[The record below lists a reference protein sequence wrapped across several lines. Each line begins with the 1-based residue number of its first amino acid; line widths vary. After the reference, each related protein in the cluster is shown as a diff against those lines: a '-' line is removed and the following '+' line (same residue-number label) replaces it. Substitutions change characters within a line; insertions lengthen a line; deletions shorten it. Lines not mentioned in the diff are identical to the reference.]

1 MEEED
6 GAIKELADS
15 VITVLWVNQMFSSV
29 VTIVALHLF
38 RDKDTV
44 SRKLTFRADH

>member
-15 VITVLWVNQMFSSV
+15 VITVLWVNHMFSSV
-29 VTIVALHLF
+29 VNIVAVHLF
-38 RDKDTV
+38 RGKDTV
-44 SRKLTFRADH
+44 SRKLTSRAEH